1 MFLVMMNP
9 LEEHSGDL
17 RTFIDV
23 AQRALDIL
31 MLHNLLADLRSLDK
45 INTIC
50 ERAAAEL
57 AVRPEE
63 IEIDLGPHRYRYIKS
78 FTIRPAAT
86 LGGTTLDFN
95 HQTIGRAVLQGYQD
109 ACVQIASF
117 LAYARQAR
125 FENRKRILR
134 IVSEVSSAP

>member
-9 LEEHSGDL
+9 LEEHSGEL
-17 RTFIDV
+17 KTFIDV

-63 IEIDLGPHRYRYIKS
+63 IEIDLGTHRYRYIKS
-78 FTIRPAAT
+78 FAIRRGDGLLAE
-86 LGGTTLDFN
+86 GG
-95 HQTIGRAVLQGYQD
+95 D
-109 ACVQIASF
+109 ASVEHTNG
-117 LAYARQAR
+117 
-125 FENRKRILR
+125 ENFDRTSNRCAGNCLTR
-134 IVSEVSSAP
+134 VHVE